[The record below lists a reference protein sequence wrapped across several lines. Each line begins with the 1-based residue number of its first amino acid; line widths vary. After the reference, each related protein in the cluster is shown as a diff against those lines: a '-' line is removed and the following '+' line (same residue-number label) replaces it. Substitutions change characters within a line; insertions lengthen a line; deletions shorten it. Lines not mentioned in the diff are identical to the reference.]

1 MKKGYI
7 VANLKIENAEGY
19 EAYRSQVRDM
29 IERHGGNIL
38 VRGGQV
44 EVREG
49 TLERGRVIVIEFESM
64 DAARAFYESPE
75 YQEIVPI
82 RQRNADGLLFL
93 VEGADSA
100 SA

>member
-19 EAYRSQVRDM
+19 EAYRSRVREI

-38 VRGGQV
+38 VRGGKV

-49 TLERGRVIVIEFESM
+49 TLERGRIIVIEFESLER
-64 DAARAFYESPE
+64 ARAFYDSDE
-75 YQEIVPI
+75 YQEIVPL
-82 RQRNADGLLFL
+82 RQRNSDALLFM
-93 VEGADSA
+93 VEGADDTSQ
-100 SA
+100 

>member
-7 VANLKIENAEGY
+7 VANLKVEDADGY
-19 EAYRSQVRDM
+19 EAYRSRVREI

-64 DAARAFYESPE
+64 DAARAFYDSAD

-82 RQRNADGLLFL
+82 RQRHADGLLFL
-93 VEGADSA
+93 VEGADAA
-100 SA
+100 S

>member
-7 VANLKIENAEGY
+7 VATLRVEDPHGY

-49 TLERGRVIVIEFESM
+49 TLERGRVIVIEFESL
-64 DAARAFYESPE
+64 DAARAFYESDE
-75 YQEIVPI
+75 YQAIVPL
-82 RQRNADGLLFL
+82 RTRHADGVLFL
-93 VEGADSA
+93 VEGADAA
-100 SA
+100 SL